1 MDKIPRCTL
10 LDPVD
15 HGKNYG
21 YTSAKNFYEYV
32 DIIHTSN
39 MGSLNPYGH
48 IDFYPNGGIQQPCT
62 CSNPCKG
69 VDCKKSQGTHSRAV
83 VLYRV
88 INFEHLLI
96 QIFHLLPFIIH
107 FCNTSFQESIRG
119 GENDF
124 LAWECQPSD
133 QKKNEMSCPYND
145 GPVVP
150 MGEQLSSEDHP
161 TGIYYLRTYGQYGN
175 MTCNDESC
183 FVQGNYINCKKVVD
197 ASFYYYFQYYYY
209 FG

>member
-1 MDKIPRCTL
+1 MNKFGMDKIPRCTL

-21 YTSAKNFYEYV
+21 YTSAKKFYEYV

-88 INFEHLLI
+88 ISFNHLLRY
-96 QIFHLLPFIIH
+96 F
-107 FCNTSFQESIRG
+107 
-119 GENDF
+119 
-124 LAWECQPSD
+124 
-133 QKKNEMSCPYND
+133 
-145 GPVVP
+145 
-150 MGEQLSSEDHP
+150 
-161 TGIYYLRTYGQYGN
+161 TYGCLLSISKIHHSRNQSEEEK
-175 MTCNDESC
+175 MT
-183 FVQGNYINCKKVVD
+183 F
-197 ASFYYYFQYYYY
+197 
-209 FG
+209 